1 MTSDGG
7 SAGGEVASSGNDSE
21 RSIYALY
28 RSAFYLALFCDR
40 GWRPSDGAL
49 AGCGGQRQ
57 RSAAEMTRP
66 LGGRR
71 W

>member
-1 MTSDGG
+1 MSDGG
-7 SAGGEVASSGNDSE
+7 SASGEVASNGNDPE

-40 GWRPSDGAL
+40 GWRPSGGTL
-49 AGCGGQRQ
+49 AGCGCQRQ
-57 RSAAEMTRP
+57 RAAAEMTRP
-66 LGGRR
+66 LGSRR